1 MGGSV
6 LLKIMRLALLMIV
19 VCGIAYPLLMTGLAQ
34 IMFPD
39 QANGSLIKTKDGR
52 AAGSELIGQNF
63 QSPKYFHGRISSI
76 NYDAS
81 ASGSNN
87 YGPTNKE
94 MLKRTQESIKML
106 KKENPGLKTKNIP
119 VDLITNSASGLD
131 PDISVQ
137 AAKFQVPR
145 VSQETGIDKSTLM
158 TFIHETTKG
167 RSLGLFGEPRVNV
180 LELNMKLQNY
190 EK

>member
-1 MGGSV
+1 M
-6 LLKIMRLALLMIV
+6 LKIMRLALLMIV